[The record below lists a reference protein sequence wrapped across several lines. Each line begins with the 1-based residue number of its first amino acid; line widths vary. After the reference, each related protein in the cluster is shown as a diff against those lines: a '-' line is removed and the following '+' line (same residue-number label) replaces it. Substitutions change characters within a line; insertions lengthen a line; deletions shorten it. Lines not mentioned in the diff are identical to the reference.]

1 MSSIGFLALYLGS
14 IYSIISSKICVS
26 DSSGGG
32 GRTPSSLAC
41 LSRITS
47 GEGDLII
54 FTDYYYY
61 NYHWYCYYY

>member
-26 DSSGGG
+26 DNSGGVSD
-32 GRTPSSLAC
+32 SSTAC